1 MRILLSEGSSTSARE
16 AMTALA
22 IGGHHI
28 EVCDP
33 NPFCLG
39 RFSRF
44 VSRFHRCP
52 GLRDRPLDYLSFVLD
67 LLSRRRFDVLL
78 PIHEQ
83 GYLFAAAQDRLASL
97 VHTALPAFENYR
109 RAHSKTGFH
118 ELLSELGLAQPRTRF
133 VADARQLQDSVRFPC
148 VVKTAIGTA
157 SRGTWL
163 VRSEIDLAA
172 ALSELQLSGG
182 FDDVVL
188 VQDFVEGNVEHAQ
201 AIFRRG
207 ELVAMHAYRRIVEGI
222 GGGDAAKESVSRP
235 VVESDMR
242 KIGQRL
248 GWHGGLSIDYIL
260 TGQGPSY
267 IDCNPRLVE
276 PMSALLCGL
285 DLAGLLV
292 QISCESQISPVSP
305 SEQGIRTHLS
315 MQALLGAAEQ
325 GASRSGILAEC
336 LRLVTRQGVYKN
348 SEEEL
353 TPVRRDWMSAV
364 PAITTALLLLANPR
378 WAGAL
383 AKRGWGD
390 HLLTLKTIGIME
402 REFGPNQKLP

>member
-16 AMTALA
+16 AITALG
-22 IGGHHI
+22 IGGHDI

-33 NPFCLG
+33 NPYCLG

-52 GLRDRPLDYLSFVLD
+52 GLRDHPLAYLSFVLD

-83 GYLFAAAQDRLASL
+83 GYLFSAARDRLGSL
-97 VHTALPAFENYR
+97 THVALPAFESYR
-109 RAHSKTGFH
+109 RAHSKAGFH
-118 ELLSELGLAQPRTRF
+118 YLLVELDLPQPRTQF
-133 VADARQLQDSVRFPC
+133 ATNAHELQDKVRFPC

-163 VRSEIDLAA
+163 VRSNADLAMASA
-172 ALSELQLSGG
+172 ALLSADG

-188 VQDFVEGNVEHAQ
+188 LQDFVAGEVEHAQ
-201 AIFRRG
+201 AVFRRG
-207 ELVAMHAYRRIVEGI
+207 DLVAMHAYRRIAEGV
-222 GGGDAAKESVSRP
+222 GGGDAVKESVMRP
-235 VVESDMR
+235 IVEAHMR

-248 GWHGGLSIDYIL
+248 AWHGALSVDYIL
-260 TGQGPSY
+260 TNDGPSY

-292 QISCESQISPVSP
+292 QISRDDEIAPVSP

-315 MQALLGAAEQ
+315 MQALLGAADR
-325 GASRSGILAEC
+325 GASRRDILAEC
-336 LRLVTRQGVYKN
+336 WRLLARRGPYAN
-348 SEEEL
+348 SAEEL

-364 PAITTALLLLANPR
+364 PAVTTALLLLTNPR
-378 WAGAL
+378 WAGGL

-390 HLLTLKTIGIME
+390 HLLTLQTIQMIGDEIV
-402 REFGPNQKLP
+402 PNQSSI

>member
-16 AMTALA
+16 VITALG
-22 IGGHHI
+22 IGGHDI

-33 NPFCLG
+33 NPYCLG

-52 GLRDRPLDYLSFVLD
+52 GLRDQPLAYLSFMLD

-83 GYLFAAAQDRLASL
+83 GYLFSAAHDRLGSL
-97 VHTALPAFENYR
+97 THVALPAFESYR
-109 RAHSKTGFH
+109 RAHSKVGFH
-118 ELLSELGLAQPRTRF
+118 DLLAKLDLPQPRTQF
-133 VADARQLQDSVRFPC
+133 ATNAHELQDKVDFPC

-163 VRSEIDLAA
+163 VRSKADLED
-172 ALSELQLSGG
+172 ALDELRATDG
-182 FDDVVL
+182 FDDLVL
-188 VQDFVEGNVEHAQ
+188 TQDFIAGEVEHAQ
-201 AIFRRG
+201 AVFRRG
-207 ELVAMHAYRRIVEGI
+207 DLMAMHAYRRMAEGV
-222 GGGDAAKESVSRP
+222 GGGDAIKESVSRP
-235 VVESDMR
+235 IVEAHMR
-242 KIGQRL
+242 KIGQQL
-248 GWHGGLSIDYIL
+248 AWQGALSVDYIL
-260 TGQGPSY
+260 TDDGPSY

-292 QISCESQISPVSP
+292 QVSCNAEIESVSP
-305 SEQGIRTHLS
+305 SEPGIRTHLS
-315 MQALLGAAEQ
+315 MQALLGAADR
-325 GASRSGILAEC
+325 GASRRDILAEC
-336 LRLVTRQGVYKN
+336 WRLLGRQGPYAN
-348 SEEEL
+348 SAEEL

-364 PAITTALLLLANPR
+364 PAVTTALLLLTNPR
-378 WAGAL
+378 WAGGL

-390 HLLTLKTIGIME
+390 HLLTLKTSRIIRSE
-402 REFGPNQKLP
+402 IVPNQSSI

>member
-16 AMTALA
+16 AITALA

-39 RFSRF
+39 RFTRF
-44 VSRFHRCP
+44 VSRLHRCP
-52 GLRDRPLDYLSFVLD
+52 GLRDHPLEYLSFVLD

-83 GYLFAAAQDRLASL
+83 GYLFSAAQDRLGAL
-97 VHTALPAFENYR
+97 AHVALPSFENYR
-109 RAHSKTGFH
+109 HAHSKAGFY
-118 ELLSELGLAQPRTRF
+118 ELLNELDLPQPRTQF
-133 VADARQLQDSVRFPC
+133 VADARQLQDAVRYPC

-163 VRSEIDLAA
+163 VQSSADLAA
-172 ALSELQLSGG
+172 ALSELQSSGG
-182 FDDVVL
+182 FDAAVL
-188 VQDFVEGNVEHAQ
+188 VQDFVSGDVEHAQ
-201 AIFRRG
+201 AVFHRG
-207 ELVAMHAYRRIVEGI
+207 ELVAVHAYRRIVEGI
-222 GGGDAAKESVSRP
+222 GGGDAVKESVSRP
-235 VVESDMR
+235 GVESDLR

-248 GWHGGLSIDYIL
+248 AWHGALSVDYIL
-260 TGQGPSY
+260 TPEEPFY

-285 DLAGLLV
+285 DLAGLLLQV
-292 QISCESQISPVSP
+292 SCESQIAPVSP
-305 SEQGIRTHLS
+305 SKPGIRTHLS
-315 MQALLGAAEQ
+315 MQALLGAAGR
-325 GASRSGILAEC
+325 GASRGAILAEC
-336 LRLVTRQGVYKN
+336 LRLVTGEGLYKN
-348 SEEEL
+348 SKEEL
-353 TPVRRDWMSAV
+353 TPVGIDWMSGIPAV
-364 PAITTALLLLANPR
+364 TNSLLLLANPR
-378 WAGAL
+378 WAGVL

-390 HLLTLKTIGIME
+390 HLLTLKTIRIIE